1 MTLDLAALAAAN
13 ALLVAAGLGLLRA
26 VGLRPALTDLP
37 WTLGVAFLLGAGAVG
52 VLGSLLLV
60 AGVALSWWQILLL
73 SGGIFAS
80 GFLRRDGRPCPGGS
94 RSSGWVAVLPLAAL
108 LITAVLAIDFSVQ
121 PLWTDD
127 SWSIWAAKAKSIV
140 VLGGLDDEFLSSR
153 SVVSSD
159 YPLLVPVLELLPL
172 RFSSLQSEYIPL
184 QLGLLFLAF
193 PTALVALLRDR
204 VPALVCW
211 LVAAAILLAPTLQ
224 VQAASAVADVPLAAF
239 FALAGVAGWR
249 WVESG
254 DRPLLW
260 LSGCFAAAAVATKLE
275 GTAFVAFLFVG
286 LGAAGLRRARALREV
301 TAVALLVF
309 ASLLPWELWSRAHG
323 LDDAYS
329 EAGGP
334 RADLLES
341 AGRVPR
347 AALSIAREVADPSS
361 WVALV
366 VLAVAAVLLAL
377 TRDELRDA
385 ALFTAFVTLGC
396 FVFLVA
402 VYWATPLD
410 YDYHVATSVRRV
422 VTAPVVFAAAMAP
435 LLLSRPPRAQ
445 TFR

>member
-13 ALLVAAGLGLLRA
+13 ALLVAAGLGVLRA
-26 VGLRPALTDLP
+26 VGVRPGPTDLP
-37 WTLGVAFLLGAGAVG
+37 WILGVGYLLGAGAFG
-52 VLGSLLLV
+52 VLGSLLLA
-60 AGVALSWWQILLL
+60 AGLSLTWWQIVLLCVAL
-73 SGGIFAS
+73 FAA
-80 GFLRRDGRPCPGGS
+80 GYLRREGRPSPGGT
-94 RSSGWVAVLPLAAL
+94 RSSGWVALLPLAAL
-108 LITAVLAIDFSVQ
+108 IVAAVLAVDFVVQ

-140 VLGGLDDEFLSSR
+140 VLGGLDAEFLSSR
-153 SVVSSD
+153 SLVSSD

-172 RFSSLQSEYIPL
+172 RFTGLQTEYIPL

-193 PTALVALLRDR
+193 PAALVALLRER
-204 VPALVCW
+204 VPALVSW
-211 LVAAAILLAPTLQ
+211 LVAVAILLAPTLQ
-224 VQAASAVADVPLAAF
+224 IQAASAVADVPLAAF

-254 DRPLLW
+254 DRPLLS
-260 LSGCFAAAAVATKLE
+260 LCGCFAAAAVGTKLE
-275 GTAFVAFLFVG
+275 ARAFVVFLFLA
-286 LGAAGLRRARALREV
+286 LGAAGVRRARRLRELI
-301 TAVALLVF
+301 AVAFLVL

-323 LDDAYS
+323 LDNAYS

-347 AALSIAREVADPSS
+347 AALSIGREVADPTS

-366 VLAVAAVLLAL
+366 VLAAAALLLAMS
-377 TRDELRDA
+377 RDELRDA
-385 ALFTAFVTLGC
+385 ALFTAFVTLAS
-396 FVFLVA
+396 FAFLVV

-435 LLLSRPPRAQ
+435 LLLSVPPRAQ
-445 TFR
+445 TSR